1 MEQEKK
7 EEKAKTSLH
16 AICYE
21 YRVGRGRH
29 TRWIPEIDYLHA
41 VDVADARLQYLQ
53 SEPPQVMREVRIVAV
68 SRVIG
73 YFVDDN
79 KGDSLSV

>member
-1 MEQEKK
+1 MESKK
-7 EEKAKTSLH
+7 EGDKTTLH
-16 AICYE
+16 AIAFE

-53 SEPPQVMREVRIVAV
+53 SEPPSVMREVRIVGV
-68 SRVIG
+68 SRVLG

-79 KGDSLSV
+79 KGDKLSV